1 MYTMPLFSKRLAY
14 VVNPE
19 SNVVS
24 PTVNGPWGS
33 FTYLLL
39 YFSCES
45 GSLFKYLS
53 NVVSSIMSLDAPVT
67 TN

>member
-1 MYTMPLFSKRLAY
+1 MYTIPLFSKRLAY

-24 PTVNGPWGS
+24 PTANGPWGS
-33 FTYLLL
+33 LMYPSLL
-39 YFSCES
+39 FS
-45 GSLFKYLS
+45 YLS

>member
-1 MYTMPLFSKRLAY
+1 M
-14 VVNPE
+14 
-19 SNVVS
+19 S

-33 FTYLLL
+33 LTYWLPNLL
-39 YFSCES
+39 SDS